1 MTEMNLHA
9 IAGFCSEE
17 ALWKMLKDM
26 TSALLDQPDGERAV
40 LMPEKV
46 IVDGERFLLSKE
58 GTQHPAAEFYPPEG
72 IKDSGDAGIVWS
84 LGALACYASSG
95 HYVFGGRGGVYQQS
109 NPKTELPTLRREHSA
124 LTAVIR
130 QCLCYSPSQ
139 RISLRALH
147 AAAVAGCQ
155 QSEQRA
161 RVLLATEKR
170 DGCGCPDVEDDGWP
184 ERMT

>member
-26 TSALLDQPDGERAV
+26 TSALLDQPDGKRAV

-46 IVDGERFLLSKE
+46 IVDGDRFLLSKE
-58 GTQHPAAEFYPPEG
+58 ATQHPATEFYPPEG

-84 LGALACYASSG
+84 LGALTCYASSG

-109 NPKTELPTLRREHSA
+109 NPKTELPTLRKEHSA

-170 DGCGCPDVEDDGWP
+170 DGGGCPDVEDDGWP

>member
-26 TSALLDQPDGERAV
+26 TSALLDQPDGKRAV

-46 IVDGERFLLSKE
+46 IVDGDRFLLSKE
-58 GTQHPAAEFYPPEG
+58 ATQHPATEFYPPEG

-84 LGALACYASSG
+84 LGALTCYASSG

-161 RVLLATEKR
+161 RVLLGTEKR
-170 DGCGCPDVEDDGWP
+170 DGGGCPDVEDDGWP